1 MSKFSELFQNPAIR
15 ENQVK
20 YLNALG
26 AARDPDHAGKTAAA
40 ARFSAIGDVLVNSLF
55 PTDVSLTVN
64 QLQNEVRNA
73 LIRDSR
79 FRTQQ
84 PDGMAGTNCWVTDI
98 VMPSDGSNEWTAVI
112 SKDGLL
118 FKIGFTI
125 NDASQAVLSVLPPVE
140 TRAIYNS
147 ILNSDPRDANKPTR
161 DAAEGDEST
170 ETVNDETREAA
181 DINNDSDNDDD
192 DGNANQPTRDAADK
206 DGITGQS
213 EHDDSGEEKKKGKSE
228 VAFDEGCVGETTP
241 NTNSTSK

>member
-1 MSKFSELFQNPAIR
+1 
-15 ENQVK
+15 
-20 YLNALG
+20 
-26 AARDPDHAGKTAAA
+26 
-40 ARFSAIGDVLVNSLF
+40 
-55 PTDVSLTVN
+55 
-64 QLQNEVRNA
+64 
-73 LIRDSR
+73 
-79 FRTQQ
+79 
-84 PDGMAGTNCWVTDI
+84 
-98 VMPSDGSNEWTAVI
+98 MPSDNSNEWTAVI

-213 EHDDSGEEKKKGKSE
+213 EHDDSGEEKKK
-228 VAFDEGCVGETTP
+228 AAA
-241 NTNSTSK
+241 